1 LFFRLALPFSDNYFS
16 KFGRANHFSRLTC
29 LHKIFYSLFLGVTA
43 NTLRNWEK
51 EKKLK
56 VCRNPQNK
64 YRLYIKEELEQLL
77 QSINPS

>member
-1 LFFRLALPFSDNYFS
+1 M
-16 KFGRANHFSRLTC
+16 K
-29 LHKIFYSLFLGVTA
+29 KINEYMNIKKAAEFLGVTA

-56 VCRNPQNK
+56 VCRNPKNK

-77 QSINPS
+77 KNINPL